1 MCIWLALYHSAAPLP
16 LNCYLKLIRVTLEE
30 AFSDKK
36 VRETGKQAKETRET
50 RLGTL
55 ESVEFLKGV
64 DTFPLLNVYSP
75 QMP

>member
-36 VRETGKQAKETRET
+36 SERDRKTGKRDETGN
-50 RLGTL
+50 
-55 ESVEFLKGV
+55 
-64 DTFPLLNVYSP
+64 P
-75 QMP
+75 